1 MESIEHTDVETLA
14 NLVIKHCENN
24 KNTRFLLGIV
34 GTPGAGKSTLAGRL
48 MKQINKLLF
57 QDIAIVVPMD
67 GFHYHNDILVE
78 KGLLALKGKP
88 ETFDAENFVKL
99 VNEIA
104 SAKGEKI
111 YCPSY
116 SRVIHNP
123 VPNSIVVENNHKIII
138 IEGNYLLLATSP
150 WNELANVFDETWF
163 IEASDVICR
172 ERLIRRHMKPGKSSE
187 EALQKIEST
196 DAPNAEL
203 ILQTRHR
210 ASKRIKITSL

>member
-1 MESIEHTDVETLA
+1 MESIEHIDVETLA
-14 NLVIKHCENN
+14 NQVIKQCENS

-34 GTPGAGKSTLAGRL
+34 GAPGAGKSTLAGRL
-48 MKQINKLLF
+48 MKQINRRLS
-57 QDIAIVVPMD
+57 QNISVVVPMD

-88 ETFDAENFVKL
+88 ETFDAESFVKL
-99 VNEIA
+99 VKRIA
-104 SAKGEKI
+104 SEKGEKI

-116 SRVIHNP
+116 SREIHNP

-138 IEGNYLLLATSP
+138 IEGNYLLLETPP
-150 WNELANVFDETWF
+150 WNELANIFDETWF
-163 IEASDVICR
+163 IEASDVVCR
-172 ERLIRRHMKPGKSSE
+172 ERLIRRHMKPGKSAK

-203 ILQTRHR
+203 ILQTRPR